1 MIIYLFDT
9 FLTKSFHNHLHA
21 PCYTHYM
28 YLNFREWH
36 VQHDWAKWQQE
47 DCSWK
52 ELFLCLFLTTKLHW
66 TEKTHAAMHTGHFV
80 QILLPPLEVIIFEGQ
95 GQGLCASSLE
105 VPCSY
110 ISWNFLLLKI
120 TWEIALFQLQS
131 QEPTC
136 KYREVQGSC
145 K

>member
-1 MIIYLFDT
+1 M
-9 FLTKSFHNHLHA
+9 HA
-21 PCYTHYM
+21 TPTM
-28 YLNFREWH
+28 YLNFRERH
-36 VQHDWAKWQQE
+36 VQHDWVKWQQK

-66 TEKTHAAMHTGHFV
+66 TEKTHAGMHTGHFV

-95 GQGLCASSLE
+95 GQGLSASSLE

-131 QEPTC
+131 CSISRTNMQVERFKVHVNSPLC
-136 KYREVQGSC
+136 LGMELVQAT
-145 K
+145 KPD